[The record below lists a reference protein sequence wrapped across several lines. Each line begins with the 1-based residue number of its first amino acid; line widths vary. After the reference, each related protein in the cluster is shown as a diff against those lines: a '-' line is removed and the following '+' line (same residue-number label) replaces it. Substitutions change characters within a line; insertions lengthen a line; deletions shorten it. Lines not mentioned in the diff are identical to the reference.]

1 MTTGQ
6 SNHHPSETPFAR
18 SLDPDAELR
27 TVPARWDVS
36 ALPPAQAPNGAAE
49 SAQASPPAPPGMGPD
64 ESGGPV
70 SSGSGFELGYLD
82 APESEGFHPSYG
94 YRSAY

>member
-6 SNHHPSETPFAR
+6 STHHPSETPFAR

-36 ALPPAQAPNGAAE
+36 ALPPAHAPNGATE
-49 SAQASPPAPPGMGPD
+49 SAQASPPAPPGVDMA
-64 ESGGPV
+64 ESGGLV
-70 SSGSGFELGYLD
+70 SPSSGFELGYLD
-82 APESEGFHPSYG
+82 APESAGFHPSYG
-94 YRSAY
+94 YRCAY